1 MTGADWKT
9 SELPLRE
16 SRQIQGNILAGFNKD
31 HQVFVFLAFPDQA
44 RARAWLGEV
53 VHHLAT
59 TRQVV
64 RFNQRY
70 SLTRRLIQGGWQ
82 GLNLDQLH
90 AVWVN
95 LALTAPGIALLEPER
110 ARDLKQFA
118 AFQDNPIQRAS
129 KLGDTGSSDPKHWVV
144 GRPNQPIHALL
155 TMAADWRGELAA
167 TVSKH
172 RMLAARH
179 GLTVVYQQFGDV
191 LPEKMG
197 LAGHEHF
204 GFKDALSQPGVRNFD
219 PPDPQDADHV
229 LGQPGTDLIAP
240 GEFLLGHPAEDGQTR
255 ACPAWMRDGSFLV
268 WRRLSQ
274 DVPGWRRQL
283 EQLSG
288 TNPTTPESL
297 GARFVGRWTNGASLD
312 QSPDRAPGNTPT
324 RAAINDFEFK
334 HDAAGERTPLF
345 AHIRK
350 MYPRDH
356 EREAQRHRILRRGVP
371 FGKPFEPGSG
381 PGFEAADERGLIFAA
396 FMASIEEQFEFLQAR
411 YANTPDTPYPNG
423 GADPVIGGDGQ
434 VMLRYEGMDYRLVFQ
449 RFVRTTGSVYA
460 FMPSIAA
467 LRDLG
472 RGPE

>member
-1 MTGADWKT
+1 MTGADRQ
-9 SELPLRE
+9 ELPLRD
-16 SRQIQGNILAGFNKD
+16 SDQIQGNILAGFNKD
-31 HQVFVFLAFPDQA
+31 HQVFLFLAFPDRV
-44 RARAWLGEV
+44 RATAWLGQV
-53 VHHLAT
+53 VNHLAT

-70 SLTRRLIQGGWQ
+70 SQTRRLILERGWH

-90 AVWVN
+90 TVWVN
-95 LALTAPGIALLEPER
+95 LALTAPGIAFFEPER
-110 ARDLKQFA
+110 VRDLEQFV
-118 AFQDNPIQRAS
+118 AFQDGPVQRS
-129 KLGDTGSSDPKHWVV
+129 GKLGDTGSSAPKHWVV
-144 GRPNQPIHALL
+144 GRADQTIHALL
-155 TMAADWRGELAA
+155 TIAADWRGELAA
-167 TVSKH
+167 TVSHH

-179 GLTVVYQQFGDV
+179 DVTVVYQQFGDV

-204 GFKDALSQPGVRNFD
+204 GFKDAISQPGVRGFD
-219 PPDPQDADHV
+219 PPDPKEPDQV
-229 LGQPGTDLIAP
+229 LGHPGTDLVAS
-240 GEFLLGHPAEDGQTR
+240 GEFLLGHPIGDDHTS
-255 ACPAWMRDGSFLV
+255 ACPDWMQDGSFLV

-274 DVPGWRRQL
+274 DVPGWRKQL
-283 EQLSG
+283 ERLSS

-297 GARFVGRWTNGASLD
+297 GARFVGRWTNGAPLD
-312 QSPDRAPGNTPT
+312 QSPDHPPGDAPT
-324 RAAINDFEFK
+324 RATINDFEFE

-381 PGFEAADERGLIFAA
+381 PGFEASDERGLIFAA
-396 FMASIEEQFEFLQAR
+396 FMASIEQHFEFLQAR

-423 GADPVIGGDGQ
+423 GVDPVIGPDGQ
-434 VMLRYEGMDYRLVFQ
+434 VTLRHEGLDYRLAFQ

-460 FMPSIAA
+460 FVPSIAA
-467 LRDLG
+467 LRDLS
-472 RGPE
+472 RGSG